1 MISTAN
7 RFTSPHPRRGAILVG
22 VLWIAVLL
30 SGLAVVLSVHIQSV
44 TQSVR
49 MTEDKAIASTLADAG
64 LAMAAARVRAAPA
77 EGPRRIGYEANA
89 EVSLASGIA
98 GASLRNEALRVD
110 LNRAPPD
117 LVEGVLIAAGAN
129 RAQAGTLTQA
139 LVEMRE
145 AADRSPI
152 GPLQSIDELAL
163 LPDMPAAVA
172 IRAARYAT
180 VSSGLEGVR
189 LDGIDDALLRAIPN
203 LPRAI
208 RNAIVAHRAGR
219 ISQAQLDAILAESEL
234 HTTTRSQV
242 WRAELNVVLPGGYT
256 QANEALI
263 LIAGSDTVPY
273 RVLDWRNATEEVD

>member
-1 MISTAN
+1 MIFMSN
-7 RFTSPHPRRGAILVG
+7 QVKEHHPRRGAILVG

-30 SGLAVVLSVHIQSV
+30 SGLSVVLSVHMQSV

-64 LAMAAARVRAAPA
+64 LAIAAARVRAAPA
-77 EGPRRIGYEANA
+77 EGPRRIGYETSAD
-89 EVSLASGIA
+89 VSLASGIA
-98 GASLRNEALRVD
+98 GAVLRNEALRVD
-110 LNRAPPD
+110 LNRAPAD
-117 LVEGVLIAAGAN
+117 LVEGVLIAAGAP
-129 RAQAGTLTQA
+129 RAQADTLTQA
-139 LVEMRE
+139 LIKMRE
-145 AADRSPI
+145 ASDRSPI

-189 LDGIDDALLRAIPN
+189 LDGIDDALLRAIPD

-234 HTTTRSQV
+234 HTTTRSEV
-242 WRAELNVVLPGGYT
+242 WRAELNVSLPGGYT
-256 QANEALI
+256 ESREALI
-263 LIAGSDTVPY
+263 LIMGNDTVPY
-273 RVLDWRNATEEVD
+273 RVLDWRSATEEVD

>member
-1 MISTAN
+1 MSSTAN
-7 RFTSPHPRRGAILVG
+7 QFTSPHPRRGAILVG
-22 VLWIAVLL
+22 VLWITVLL
-30 SGLAVVLSVHIQSV
+30 SGLAVVLSVHMQSV

-64 LAMAAARVRAAPA
+64 LAMAAARVRAAPV

-89 EVSLASGIA
+89 DVSLASGTA

-110 LNRAPPD
+110 LNRAAPD
-117 LVEGVLIAAGAN
+117 LVEGVLIAAGAT
-129 RAQAGTLTQA
+129 RALAGTLTKT

-152 GPLQSIDELAL
+152 GPLQSMDELAF

-189 LDGIDDALLRAIPN
+189 LDGIDDALLSVIPN
-203 LPRAI
+203 LPRTI
-208 RNAIVAHRAGR
+208 RNAISAHRAGR

-242 WRAELNVVLPGGYT
+242 WQAKLNVTLSNGYT
-256 QANEALI
+256 EAREALI
-263 LIAGSDTVPY
+263 LIAGNDTVPY
-273 RVLDWRNATEEVD
+273 RVLDWRGATEEVD